1 MAVTQACTF
10 FYSGE
15 FFVVQEY
22 LDSNGAQP
30 WRKLAKTEDS
40 DEVRTNSNNRENQ
53 SCNLQD

>member
-1 MAVTQACTF
+1 MHFF